1 MPRPPA
7 EPTRLRDILQDDP
20 LASRLREETERREE
34 ARQNGTATQFG
45 PGLYTLGETRGMRR
59 AAEEF
64 IVDGG
69 ILTKGGKLL
78 LYAGH
83 GVGKTTMLDHL
94 AACLAAGQ
102 PYLGRFS
109 VDRARRVLFVQ
120 AELSAPELASHGQD
134 LLDNFDATGAVDG
147 LVFWLQTQM
156 KLPRDLDLLMATI
169 RATAAEILIL
179 DPFIR
184 FFNGQNT
191 VQPEEVNALFEA
203 VDKVLQDPALGVE
216 AAIVTHHMNVA
227 QARTAG
233 AWAFEAW
240 PATIVRLDRVKG
252 RQDCRSLTFE
262 KVRSPDSDL
271 YGRMLVIRLGDD
283 GYLVD
288 SAALDNI
295 RPDARGVACLT
306 DFLRASG
313 GEAWRKDAVAH
324 LKTVLGVHE
333 RQTTNIIGSAVGS
346 GLVLSTKVG
355 REVRLGLVGEVD
367 RD

>member
-7 EPTRLRDILQDDP
+7 EPTRVGDILQDDP

-34 ARQNGTATQFG
+34 ARRNGTATQFG
-45 PGLYTLGETRGMRR
+45 PGLYTLGETRHMRR

-94 AACLAAGQ
+94 AACLAACQ
-102 PYLGRFS
+102 PFLGRFS

-120 AELSAPELASHGQD
+120 AELSTAELASHGQD
-134 LLDNFDATGAVDG
+134 LLDNFDATPAVDG

-156 KLPRDLDLLMATI
+156 KLPRDFDRLRATI
-169 RATAAEILIL
+169 VATGAEVLIL

-203 VDKVLQDPALGVE
+203 VDRVLQDPGLGVD

-233 AWAFEAW
+233 SWAFEAW
-240 PATIVRLDRVKG
+240 PSTIVRLDRVKG
-252 RQDCRSLTFE
+252 RHACRSLFFE
-262 KVRSPDSDL
+262 KIRSPDSDL
-271 YGRMLVIRLGDD
+271 QDTRLTVRLGDG

-288 SAALDNI
+288 DAALDNVG
-295 RPDARGVACLT
+295 PDGRGVTCLT

-324 LKTVLGVHE
+324 LRATLVVHE
-333 RQTTNIIGSAVGS
+333 RQTTNIITSAVGS
-346 GLVLSTKVG
+346 GLVVSTKVG